1 MAAKKTRELL
11 IIIDEAS
18 GEPLYRQ
25 VYLQVREAITRNR
38 ITAGDKLPSIRK
50 LSQTLQVSH
59 TTIEQAYLQLSVEG
73 YVRNVP
79 RSGYVVEALDTK
91 FLRIPIPDN
100 EPGVRR
106 AEADRSRNAFYA
118 ENAAGGAVKYDFS
131 YANLQPDSFPLKTWR
146 SLTNDVLF
154 ANTAPDLARYSYTH
168 EPNNLRRVLAR
179 HLNQTRGVNC
189 MPEQVVVQAGTD
201 GALATI
207 FQLLDRKKHVIG
219 LEEPGYATVREV
231 AQRLGFKLV
240 PIPSNQGTDA
250 FIEALYRHNP
260 KVVFT
265 TPSHQFPTGN
275 VLPLEGRTELLKWAQ
290 KANGVI
296 IEDDSCNEYRYNTSP
311 IPSLQS
317 LDVNNRVIYLCNVSK
332 VLSPALRI
340 SYMVLP
346 PKFLGRYLRVFN
358 YAHPAVSW
366 LDQEVLARFISEGH
380 WDAHVRKMAKG
391 NHRRHDLLLQN
402 LHEQFG
408 DMVSISGADA
418 GMHLYVGVKNGMTQ
432 RDLVRTAYEQGA
444 NVYSTARFWFANP
457 AEQDKLML
465 GFSAIADA
473 DIAPGV
479 AALRNAWLPEG

>member
-1 MAAKKTRELL
+1 MASKARRELL
-11 IIIDEAS
+11 LTIDETS
-18 GEPLYRQ
+18 DEPRYRQ
-25 VYLQVREAITRNR
+25 VYAQICEAILQGRLN
-38 ITAGDKLPSIRK
+38 AGDKLPSIRK

-79 RSGYVVEALDTK
+79 RSGYVVETLDTA
-91 FLRIPIPDN
+91 FLRIPAPDN

-118 ENAAGGAVKYDFS
+118 ENAAGGQARFDFS

-146 SLTNDVLF
+146 TLTNDVLF

-168 EPNNLRRVLAR
+168 EPNSLRRALAR

-189 MPEQVVVQAGTD
+189 LPEQVVVQAGTD
-201 GALATI
+201 GAIATI
-207 FQLLDRKKHVIG
+207 LQLLDREKHVVG

-231 AQRLGFKLV
+231 AQRMGFKLV
-240 PIPSNQGTDA
+240 PIPSDQGLDA
-250 FIEALYRHNP
+250 FLEALYRYNP

-275 VLPLEGRTELLKWAQ
+275 ILPLEGRTELLKWA
-290 KANGVI
+290 KKTNGII
-296 IEDDSCNEYRYNTSP
+296 IEDDSCNEYRYSTSP

-317 LDVNNRVIYLCNVSK
+317 LDSSNRVIYLCNVSK

-340 SYMVLP
+340 AYMVLP

-358 YAHPAVSW
+358 FAHPAVSW
-366 LDQEVLARFISEGH
+366 LDQEVLARFIAEGH

-391 NHRRHDLLLQN
+391 NHRRHDLLLQG
-402 LHEQFG
+402 LTEAFG
-408 DMVSISGADA
+408 DLVSISGADA

-432 RDLVRTAYEQGA
+432 RELVHSAYEQGA
-444 NVYSTARFWFANP
+444 NVYSTARFWFSKP
-457 AEQDKLML
+457 ADQDKLML

-473 DIAPGV
+473 DIIPGV
-479 AALRNAWLPEG
+479 EALRRAWL